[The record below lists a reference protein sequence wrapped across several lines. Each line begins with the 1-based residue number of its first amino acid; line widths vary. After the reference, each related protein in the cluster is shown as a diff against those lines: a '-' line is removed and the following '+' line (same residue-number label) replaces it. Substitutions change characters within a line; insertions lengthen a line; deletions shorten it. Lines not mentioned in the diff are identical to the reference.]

1 MELEIRQPKDEQEFE
16 RYYDLRWRVLRRPW
30 TQPKESEKDEHE
42 SGALHLTAWLGEK
55 LVGVGRL
62 HFKSTQEAQIR
73 FMAVEEGYTDQGIGG
88 AIVEA
93 LEANARTH
101 RAHLVVLN
109 ARDRAVKFYERHG
122 YQRVTSEAERLFDS
136 ITQWRMSKQL

>member
-1 MELEIRQPKDEQEFE
+1 MNLDIRQPANEQELE

-42 SGALHLTAWLGEK
+42 TEALHLTAWLGER

-62 HFKSTQEAQIR
+62 DSNSPEEAQIR
-73 FMAVEEGYTDQGIGG
+73 FMAVEEGYTGQGIGG
-88 AIVEA
+88 AILEA
-93 LEANARTH
+93 LEANART
-101 RAHLVVLN
+101 RGARCVVLN

-122 YQRVTSEAERLFDS
+122 YQRITSEAERLFDS
-136 ITQWRMSKQL
+136 IEHWRMSKDL

>member
-30 TQPKESEKDEHE
+30 TQPKESEKDDHE
-42 SGALHLTAWLGEK
+42 SGALHLAAWLGEK

-62 HFKSTQEAQIR
+62 HFNSPEEAQIR

-88 AIVEA
+88 VILEA
-93 LEANARTH
+93 LEAHARGQNAR
-101 RAHLVVLN
+101 LVVLN

-122 YQRVTSEAERLFDS
+122 YQRITDEAERLFDS
-136 ITQWRMSKQL
+136 ITHWKMSKPL